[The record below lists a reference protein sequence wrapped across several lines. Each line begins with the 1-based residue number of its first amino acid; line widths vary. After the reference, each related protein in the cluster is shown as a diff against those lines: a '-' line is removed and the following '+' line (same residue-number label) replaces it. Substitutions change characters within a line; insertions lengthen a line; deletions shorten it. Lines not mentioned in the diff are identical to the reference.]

1 MLPLGSWVNL
11 KAKRERKKF
20 QEEKKEKKAQRKMI
34 RRKIKDTMDFWDVA
48 SFKCTEIKNV
58 QSLKDETE

>member
-11 KAKRERKKF
+11 RAKRERKKI

-34 RRKIKDTMDFWDVA
+34 RRKIKDTRNF
-48 SFKCTEIKNV
+48 
-58 QSLKDETE
+58 